1 MGWEDLLELPCK
13 SGTRLAIPTQNTAT
27 VKSGNLSGLA
37 AVNAKSIFRLFMN
50 RRRTLFSLAFA
61 TLTAT
66 AIALGSAV
74 QAQRKK
80 LIMGTSPDYPPYE
93 FINSKTGAIEGFDID
108 IAKYITSQLGFELEV
123 QGMDF
128 NGLLP
133 ALQSRRV
140 DFVMAGMTPT
150 EDRKK
155 NADFS
160 EIYFQAQ
167 NTIVARAGSNLKVPG
182 DLTGKRVGVQ
192 LGTIQETEVKD
203 FAKEIQGIEVVS
215 LNKISDLILEL
226 KARRIDAAV
235 IEDTVA
241 KGFVQANPDLE
252 FNVIPTDGPTGSAVA
267 FPKGSPLVADFNRV
281 LAEMKANGKLE
292 ELATRWFSES
302 IPQ

>member
-1 MGWEDLLELPCK
+1 
-13 SGTRLAIPTQNTAT
+13 
-27 VKSGNLSGLA
+27 
-37 AVNAKSIFRLFMN
+37 MN
-50 RRRTLFSLAFA
+50 RRHTLFSLAVA
-61 TLTAT
+61 TLTAAT
-66 AIALGSAV
+66 VLMGSPL
-74 QAQRKK
+74 QAQRRK

-93 FINSKTGAIEGFDID
+93 FINSKTGQIEGFEID
-108 IAKYITSQLGFELEV
+108 IAKYITEKLGYDLEI

-150 EDRKK
+150 EERMK

-167 NTIVARAGSNLKVPG
+167 NTIVARRGSNLKVPA

-192 LGTIQETEVKD
+192 LGTIQEGEVKEL
-203 FAKEIQGIEVVS
+203 AKEVQGMQIVS

-226 KARRIDAAV
+226 KARRIDAAI

-241 KGFVQANPDLE
+241 KGFVANNPDLE
-252 FNVIPTDGPTGSAVA
+252 FNVIPTDGPSGSAIA
-267 FPKGSPLVADFNRV
+267 FPKGSPLLADFNRV
-281 LAEMKANGKLE
+281 LAEMKESGKLE
-292 ELATRWFSES
+292 ELAARWFSES